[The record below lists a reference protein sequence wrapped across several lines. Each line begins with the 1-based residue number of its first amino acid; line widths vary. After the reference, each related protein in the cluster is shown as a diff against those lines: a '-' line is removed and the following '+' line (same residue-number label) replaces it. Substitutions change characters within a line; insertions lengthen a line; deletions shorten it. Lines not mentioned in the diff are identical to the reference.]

1 MLKYILVL
9 LILTLAETSCTAAE
23 EYEGG
28 FRPLSLDSEFRQEAE
43 RLKREV
49 LTLEDLKVGT
59 GPVAAWGRKITANVV
74 VRYVGS
80 GTVAYQGPV
89 IVYYGMEGS
98 VFIHN
103 SLRETG
109 ALSMDQTGI
118 RLGLNGMAVGGK
130 RLITIPPKLVCAV
143 YGSEKADPG
152 ISCLLVKGNKANAH
166 VRKEALTVEATLT
179 DSCIPVFPRIGPFY
193 IGERCQDVDTP
204 QRDPSAPIWRFYY
217 AEPSHP

>member
-1 MLKYILVL
+1 MLKYILAL

-28 FRPLSLDSEFRQEAE
+28 FRPLTLSPEARQEFE

-59 GPVAAWGRKITANVV
+59 GPVAAWGRKISADVI

-89 IVYYGMEGS
+89 LIYWGMDAS
-98 VFIHN
+98 VTIHN
-103 SLRETG
+103 SLREAG
-109 ALSMDQTGI
+109 ALSMDQTAI

-130 RLITIPPKLVCAV
+130 RLITIPPKLVCAFF
-143 YGSEKADPG
+143 EKANPG
-152 ISCLLVKGNKANAH
+152 SSCLLAVGSKDNAH
-166 VRKEALTVEATLT
+166 VRKEALNVEATLT
-179 DSCIPVFPRIGPFY
+179 GSCIPLHRGRSR
-193 IGERCQDVDTP
+193 GKEDVCRDSDVP
-204 QRDPSAPIWRFYY
+204 QRDPSAPIWSFYY